1 MADRNIRLDEITQ
14 KLKESGHRLTP
25 QRMAVLKI
33 LASSFNHP
41 SVEQVY
47 DQVKVDFPMTSLGTV
62 YKTVTLLKEM
72 GEILE
77 LGFGE
82 DSHRYDG
89 ARPDPHPHLICIKCN
104 KIIDGDLSLDQKS
117 LRSLEQVSGYKILR
131 PQIALYGL
139 CADCKGES

>member
-89 ARPDPHPHLICIKCN
+89 ARPYPHPHLICIKCN

-117 LRSLEQVSGYKILR
+117 LRSLEQASGYQDPPSSNI
-131 PQIALYGL
+131 PFWVMSGL
-139 CADCKGES
+139 

>member
-1 MADRNIRLDEITQ
+1 MIDSDIRLDEIMR
-14 KLKESGHRLTP
+14 KLRQSGYRLTP

-33 LASSFNHP
+33 LVSNPDHP

-89 ARPDPHPHLICIKCN
+89 LRPYPHPHLICIKCN
-104 KIIDGDLSLDQKS
+104 KIIDGDLSLDQES
-117 LRSLEQVSGYKILR
+117 LRSLEQASGYQILR
-131 PQIALYGL
+131 PQISLFGL
-139 CADCKGES
+139 CPDCKEER

>member
-1 MADRNIRLDEITQ
+1 MSDTDIRLDEITQ
-14 KLKESGHRLTP
+14 KLRESGHRLTP

-33 LASSFNHP
+33 LVTSPTHP

-47 DQVKVDFPMTSLGTV
+47 DQVKNDFPMTSLGTV

-82 DSHRYDG
+82 DSNRYDG
-89 ARPDPHPHLICIKCN
+89 ARPTPHPHLICINCN
-104 KIIDGDLSLDQKS
+104 KIIDGDLSLDQES
-117 LRSLEQVSGYKILR
+117 LRSLEQASGFKILR
-131 PQIALYGL
+131 PQISLYGL
-139 CADCKGES
+139 CPDCKEER

>member
-77 LGFGE
+77 LGFGA
-82 DSHRYDG
+82 DGNRYDG

-117 LRSLEQVSGYKILR
+117 LRSLEQASGYKILR
-131 PQIALYGL
+131 PQISLFGL
-139 CADCKGES
+139 CPDCKEER

>member
-1 MADRNIRLDEITQ
+1 
-14 KLKESGHRLTP
+14 
-25 QRMAVLKI
+25 VLKI

-62 YKTVTLLKEM
+62 YKTVTLLKEL

-117 LRSLEQVSGYKILR
+117 LRSLEQASGYKILR
-131 PQIALYGL
+131 PQISLFGL
-139 CADCKGES
+139 CPDCKEGC

>member
-1 MADRNIRLDEITQ
+1 MTTRDIRLDEITQ
-14 KLKESGHRLTP
+14 KLRERGHRLTP

-33 LASSFNHP
+33 LASSDGHP

-77 LGFGE
+77 LGFG
-82 DSHRYDG
+82 DGSNRYDG
-89 ARPDPHPHLICIKCN
+89 ARPYPHPHLICIICN
-104 KIIDGDLSLDQKS
+104 KISDGDLALDPES
-117 LRSLEQVSGYKILR
+117 LRSLEQATGYQILH
-131 PQIALYGL
+131 PHISLFGL
-139 CADCKGES
+139 CPDCKEER

>member
-77 LGFGE
+77 LGFGA

-89 ARPDPHPHLICIKCN
+89 ARPDPHSHLICIKCN

-117 LRSLEQVSGYKILR
+117 LRSLEQASGYQILR
-131 PQIALYGL
+131 PQISLYGL
-139 CADCKGES
+139 CPDCKEER

>member
-25 QRMAVLKI
+25 QRMAVIKI

-47 DQVKVDFPMTSLGTV
+47 EQVKVDFPMTSLGTV

-77 LGFGE
+77 LRLGE

-117 LRSLEQVSGYKILR
+117 LRSLEQTSGYQILR
-131 PQIALYGL
+131 PQISLFGL
-139 CADCKGES
+139 CPDCKEER